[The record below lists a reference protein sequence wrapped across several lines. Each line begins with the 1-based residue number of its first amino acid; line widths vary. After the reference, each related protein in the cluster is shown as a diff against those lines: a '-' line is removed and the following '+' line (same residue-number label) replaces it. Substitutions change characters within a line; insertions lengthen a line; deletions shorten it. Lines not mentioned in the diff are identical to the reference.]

1 MIEIQCQCE
10 FDNEHLFT
18 DESFLF
24 AKGTT
29 VVYAFTKPCKHCIEI
44 AEKIQK
50 DISSR
55 YAGKPAT
62 NAIFCML
69 ESEIKRVEHDIIADC
84 RLTYPRHIAFGLL
97 AKYRSQVAGVLAR

>member
-1 MIEIQCQCE
+1 MLEIQCACE
-10 FDNEHLFT
+10 FDNGHVFT

-24 AKGTT
+24 AKGTAI
-29 VVYAFTKPCKHCIEI
+29 VYGFTEPCRSCIEI

-62 NAIFCML
+62 NAILCML
-69 ESEIKRVEHDIIADC
+69 ESEIKRVECDIIADG
-84 RLTYPRHIAFGLL
+84 RLTFPRHIAFGLL
-97 AKYRSQVAGVLAR
+97 AKYRSQVAGLLSR